1 MKYIL
6 LRSNQKIV
14 ISAVHKTVQAIFRP
28 ENSII
33 VAFRPVA

>member
-1 MKYIL
+1 MKYIPPL
-6 LRSNQKIV
+6 TNQKIV

-33 VAFRPVA
+33 VAF